1 MSDALHDK
9 TNSSI
14 PVDAMEQKQ
23 QPDDAADR
31 EDTASGGSG
40 GGGSMF
46 YVKRPKDV
54 SVTEAIMSRDMT

>member
-9 TNSSI
+9 ANSSI

-23 QPDDAADR
+23 QTDDAADR
-31 EDTASGGSG
+31 EDVTASGGSGG

-54 SVTEAIMSRDMT
+54 SVTDAMM